1 MNNNLPTLA
10 ELKQYAVSQPDNVE
24 VTKQSLY
31 DFQTYA
37 AAGQTVL
44 TFFQNPIGQAG
55 KTKADTNLE
64 QGGQLPAGKN
74 FLVTSIECLFF
85 PGVDPMTE
93 VTGVAGA
100 IVPTE
105 FTNDVYTVQKSGYLD
120 FFILS
125 KSYLTEAPIGRFPP
139 KTKLDVESAIALDV
153 KQAVAA
159 DAESQLVMDYANFAG
174 RPYFIE
180 PNITL
185 VSNQNFN
192 VSLNWAAALALPSGV
207 NGRIGIVLDGL
218 MYRWSQ

>member
-1 MNNNLPTLA
+1 MKNLPTISQ
-10 ELKQYAVSQPDNVE
+10 LKEYAVSKPDQVE
-24 VTKQSLY
+24 VTRQSLY

-37 AAGQTVL
+37 AAGQPIL

-55 KTKADTNLE
+55 KTREDTNLE

-74 FLVTSIECLFF
+74 FIVTSIECYFF

-100 IVPTE
+100 LTPTN
-105 FTNDVYTVQKSGYLD
+105 FSNDVYTVAKSGFLD

-139 KTKLDVESAIALDV
+139 KTRLDVESSIALDV

-159 DAESQLVMDYANFAG
+159 DAESQLVMDYATFAG

-192 VSLNWAAALALPSGV
+192 VTLNWPTLAPLPSGV
-207 NGRIGIVLDGL
+207 NGRIGIMLDGYL
-218 MYRWSQ
+218 YRWSQ